1 MITLDV
7 KGLMKTWPAIKEVNK
22 TLSSTPYGQTECGEK
37 KNDENRQCYKSS
49 LDVDETSEM
58 EMRSEKNKDEDPQTT
73 PFDQMEVDEGP
84 GRMIVVESSY
94 KMFRAAWENREK
106 RQKCTTRMKTMRTT
120 ITRRVLRVTRKGILK
135 KVASSPLLITFSSD

>member
-1 MITLDV
+1 
-7 KGLMKTWPAIKEVNK
+7 MKTWPVIKEVNK

-37 KNDENRQCYKSS
+37 KTDENRQCYESS

-58 EMRSEKNKDEDPQTT
+58 EMRSEKTKDEDPQTT

-84 GRMIVVESSY
+84 GTDDCSGEQLQDVSSRMG
-94 KMFRAAWENREK
+94 KQRN

-120 ITRRVLRVTRKGILK
+120 ITRRVLRVTRKSILK